1 MKLLVPFQRNHEF
14 VQSREFAPVAFL
26 RMLALEALQ
35 CLMWLVREGAFPSI
49 HLTLTCCSK
58 ASCKLS
64 VHQLRRNVVENLVF
78 FFLFGVFPVTGFAGF
93 TAVCP
98 HLSRCSRHLDLFLC
112 LWNPAG
118 LIFFLKVF
126 GHQVV
131 NSQTSHWWVFTWLLW
146 HLSWH
151 ICDGTLE
158 QCSDIHLIVLGKER
172 VAQSSHVAW
181 VMHAEDTHWHLS
193 WILNPWTRHESDFRF
208 WICIDVSW
216 MQSNTAQ
223 CFCCGLLPKS
233 RLFAIWKALPTAFH
247 NIPWM
252 TSHTTFVLCK
262 THTVAP
268 SSLSIWGFQREE
280 QDPYATVWMVLTP
293 VQMFGYQKF
302 VRWVWMHMRTPS
314 YDNTQTCW
322 WVLGW
327 IWKESIFVYKTPTGE
342 KWGT

>member
-112 LWNPAG
+112 LRNPAG
-118 LIFFLKVF
+118 LIFLLKVF

-208 WICIDVSW
+208 WICVDVSW

-252 TSHTTFVLCK
+252 TSHITFVLC
-262 THTVAP
+262 
-268 SSLSIWGFQREE
+268 
-280 QDPYATVWMVLTP
+280 
-293 VQMFGYQKF
+293 
-302 VRWVWMHMRTPS
+302 
-314 YDNTQTCW
+314 
-322 WVLGW
+322 
-327 IWKESIFVYKTPTGE
+327 
-342 KWGT
+342 

>member
-118 LIFFLKVF
+118 LIFFWRFSDIKLWIARLAIDEYSHDF
-126 GHQVV
+126 CDTYLDTLELL
-131 NSQTSHWWVFTWLLW
+131 NSAQIFIW
-146 HLSWH
+146 LSW
-151 ICDGTLE
+151 GRK
-158 QCSDIHLIVLGKER
+158 G
-172 VAQSSHVAW
+172 
-181 VMHAEDTHWHLS
+181 
-193 WILNPWTRHESDFRF
+193 
-208 WICIDVSW
+208 
-216 MQSNTAQ
+216 
-223 CFCCGLLPKS
+223 
-233 RLFAIWKALPTAFH
+233 
-247 NIPWM
+247 
-252 TSHTTFVLCK
+252 
-262 THTVAP
+262 
-268 SSLSIWGFQREE
+268 
-280 QDPYATVWMVLTP
+280 
-293 VQMFGYQKF
+293 
-302 VRWVWMHMRTPS
+302 
-314 YDNTQTCW
+314 
-322 WVLGW
+322 
-327 IWKESIFVYKTPTGE
+327 
-342 KWGT
+342 